1 MAVLFRLSRRSYRG
15 SGAKPG
21 KSAAWYNARVESGCV
36 AGLSREDLDLAA
48 TLTSGQVFRWTRA
61 EDESWIGTVG
71 GRRAKLR
78 QADDGRL
85 WWEADG
91 PDGGAFIRS
100 FLRLDDVDF
109 PALAEGWC
117 ARDAHFAE
125 AWARQPG
132 VRVLRQ
138 DPAECFFSFLCAS
151 VAPIARISGM
161 LRGVASAYGQPLG
174 CVGGVTLWAFPTT
187 TQLAEADE
195 EALRALGLGFRAR
208 RVEEAAGV
216 LAELPPETL
225 SALRGRPHADAKR
238 ELMRFFGVGEKIA
251 DCVALFSLD
260 QDDAIPVDTHVWRMA
275 CAWYTPELRGKSLT
289 PAAYARVGE
298 AFRDRFGPFAGWAQ
312 QTLFYRAAVLRAR
325 A

>member
-1 MAVLFRLSRRSYRG
+1 M
-15 SGAKPG
+15 
-21 KSAAWYNARVESGCV
+21 ESGCV
-36 AGLSREDLDLAA
+36 SGLSREDLDLAA

-61 EDESWIGTVG
+61 ADGSWVGTIG
-71 GRRAKLR
+71 GRRARLR
-78 QADDGRL
+78 QADGGDL
-85 WWEADG
+85 WWDVDG

-100 FLRLDDVDF
+100 FLRLNDVDF
-109 PALAEGWC
+109 QALADRWC
-117 ARDAHFAE
+117 ARDEHFAE
-125 AWARQPG
+125 AWDRQPG

-138 DPAECFFSFLCAS
+138 DPTECFFSFLCAS

-161 LRGVASAYGQPLG
+161 LRSVASAYGKPLG
-174 CVGGVTLWAFPTT
+174 YLGGVTLWAFPEVKR
-187 TQLAEADE
+187 LAEADE

-208 RVEEAAGV
+208 RVVEAAGI

-225 SALRGRPHADAKR
+225 SALRGRPDAVVKR

-260 QDDAIPVDTHVWRMA
+260 GDGAIPVDTHVWRMA
-275 CAWYTPELRGKSLT
+275 CAWYTPELRGRSLT

-312 QTLFYRAAVLRAR
+312 QTLFYRAAVLRAQV
-325 A
+325 